1 MSNLLIETSA
11 INTIPKSLSFKHS
24 SGNFDTSLSSPFPK
38 AGNLKCKSLKL
49 FVLQLF
55 GKFIL
60 FSPTLMGCRR
70 FHFTQK
76 VGLWTLLTSNPS
88 NALSA
93 MLETGGNGGWLTTVA
108 RWHMWCYDTTGS
120 LGDKAQWGAWAIL
133 GDDTKS
139 CGLSVYWFR
148 WEVSG
153 NVRWFP

>member
-120 LGDKAQWGAWAIL
+120 LGDKAQ
-133 GDDTKS
+133 
-139 CGLSVYWFR
+139 
-148 WEVSG
+148 
-153 NVRWFP
+153 